1 MAGFDWGSL
10 AGAAVSLYGAKRGAD
25 AAKSAGNASAAASEA
40 GNKVI
45 WDMFQQN
52 RADQQPFMQAGL
64 SGMNEYMQMLGLSPV
79 SAQASQPAMNYNFV
93 EEDANG
99 IPIPNQQLYAS
110 NPQYRQAWDSTLQSH
125 RDRWKGKGYWRGS
138 DNEWIRSGIAS
149 KFQMPAQ
156 QAQAPGSAGAGYTAQ
171 QVTDKLRATPGY
183 QFKFNEGQRGVESSA
198 AARGGL
204 FSGAAAKALTRYGQG
219 VADQGYGDYMD
230 RLASLAG
237 LAQSATNRV
246 GDYGQ
251 NAATNMATGLQNA
264 GNARAPGLANSA
276 SQWQQGMGDAA
287 YFGGK
292 FGQNQGWWG

>member
-1 MAGFDWGSL
+1 MAGFDWGSAIGGL
-10 AGAAVSLYGAKRGAD
+10 ASLGSAYIGSQGAKD
-25 AAKSAGNASAAASEA
+25 AGRASAAGSEA

-64 SGMNEYMQMLGLSPV
+64 AGMNEYMQMLGLSPASMQ
-79 SAQASQPAMNYNFV
+79 SAQPAMNYNFV
-93 EEDANG
+93 EEDASG

-110 NPQYRQAWDSTLQSH
+110 NPEYRQAWDSTLQQH
-125 RDRWKGKGYWRGS
+125 RNQWKGKGYWHGS

-156 QAQAPGSAGAGYTAQ
+156 QAQAPQAGTGYSAQ
-171 QVTDKLRATPGY
+171 QITDKLRATPGY
-183 QFKFNEGQRGVESSA
+183 GFRFGEGQRAVESSA
-198 AARGGL
+198 SAQSGL
-204 FSGAAAKALTRYGQG
+204 FSGKAAKALTRYGQG
-219 VADQGYGDYMD
+219 VADQSYGDYMN

-237 LAQSATNRV
+237 LGQTATNTV
-246 GDYGQ
+246 GGWGQ
-251 NAATNMATGLQNA
+251 NAASGVATGLQNA
-264 GNARAPGLANSA
+264 GNARASGLANSA